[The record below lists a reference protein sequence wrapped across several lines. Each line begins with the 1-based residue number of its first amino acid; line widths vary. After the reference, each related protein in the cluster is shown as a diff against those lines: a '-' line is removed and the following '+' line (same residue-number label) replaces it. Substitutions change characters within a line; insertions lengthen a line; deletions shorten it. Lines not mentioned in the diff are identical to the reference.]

1 MKFFRKPPLG
11 TVRKKFSWLPH
22 KGMLLEYEYRP
33 IEGAEKV
40 RFHPGWVDNGPSGI
54 GPVMG
59 IPAAPAMAWPPRHV
73 KPAHCGGWVVPVR
86 HECNAQR
93 DYWVWLEYRLEE
105 LVPIQHRHRDEP
117 TSEWRPTLHRK
128 QWNLWHEY
136 Y

>member
-11 TVRKKFSWLPH
+11 TIRKKFSWLPH
-22 KGMLLEYEYRP
+22 KVVLFEYEYRP

-40 RFHPGWVDNGPSGI
+40 RFHPGWADNGPSGI
-54 GPVMG
+54 GLITG

-73 KPAHCGGWVVPVR
+73 KPEHCGGWVVPVR
-86 HECNAQR
+86 HEYNAKR
-93 DYWVWLEYRLEE
+93 DYWVWFEYRLEE
-105 LVPIQHRHRDEP
+105 LAPMQHRDNIS
-117 TSEWRPTLHRK
+117 TSVWQPTLHRK